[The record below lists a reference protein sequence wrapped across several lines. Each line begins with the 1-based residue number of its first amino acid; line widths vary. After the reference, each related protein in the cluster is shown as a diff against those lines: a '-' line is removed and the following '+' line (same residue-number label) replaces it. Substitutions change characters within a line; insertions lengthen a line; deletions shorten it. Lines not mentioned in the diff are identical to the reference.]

1 MNNFEKNFL
10 ELAQEQK
17 LIRIPGI
24 QRDYAEGRQNTRVCD
39 IRKTF
44 LNELLK
50 VVYGGAKLHLDF
62 VYGYTKEGAFEPL
75 DGQQRLTTLFL
86 LYWYFCPTDKLT
98 NLQNNNNYAIL
109 SYATRQSTIDFC
121 NELVQHSSSG
131 LLFLFNEYNN
141 GKSQKE
147 QITLSQHLQK
157 MGWFKWQWRY
167 DPSICSMLIVIEE
180 IANLIKDNNYPAPNA
195 QCYENLSNIS
205 FNLLPLDEFNMGDE
219 LYVKMNARGKQLSS
233 FDIMKS
239 VLEEEIQLQ
248 KLSGTE
254 VEKNWREAIDGDW
267 INYFWQKYCD
277 GKTAEEMQKIDYR
290 DVESQVE
297 MQLKRLIQRMICI
310 QFYNRENIDNAKWM
324 IGEQDNFDKVLTI
337 YCDLAWKYRVIDK
350 NEQFPE
356 KLDFNRLISDINILF
371 YSDKENQKN
380 RMHNVTEL
388 LDIEWLLNKNFL
400 DEYMKEPQRDLQV
413 AFYAM
418 VAFLRL
424 HSAKDINSDSILRQD
439 FNDWMRF
446 VRNVTLLRNTVQ
458 QIDKPERQKEAV
470 AALET
475 ILEEYKGSNSTMREV
490 LTDIKYVK
498 GLENAT
504 LDEEKIKFNLRKDKE
519 WKEAID
525 QLEYN
530 EYLWGQI
537 IAPLKWSMEN
547 NIPNLQKFKRYSEKL
562 QLLFPIKD
570 PRKFRAAL
578 LCITNYGTWKRSGN
592 DLFLCEDNYQRDRS
606 FKNFL
611 RNKESNY
618 GEVIKTLINIWNK
631 QFSSCATFEQF
642 FEALKARFF
651 SQIIQDWRRYIILA
665 PNILSFACNS
675 KLWFNEQTRHM
686 FLRQKQQSDTQRREI
701 FLAYLNDTI
710 KETINH
716 ILHDWYPEERNQN
729 SIEIPTYNVQITL
742 APNGL
747 YKYSDSN
754 TQEDILSSIAIIEK
768 LNALNILK

>member
-1 MNNFEKNFL
+1 MNSFEKSFL

-24 QRDYAEGRQNTRVCD
+24 QRDYAEGRQNTRVRE

-50 VVYGGAKLHLDF
+50 VVYGGTKLHLDF
-62 VYGYTKEGAFEPL
+62 VYGYTKDGAFEPL

-86 LYWYFCPTDKLT
+86 LYWYFCPIEKLT
-98 NLQNNNNYAIL
+98 NLQNNNKYAIL

-131 LLFLFNEYNN
+131 LLSLFNEYNN

-180 IANLIKDNNYPAPNA
+180 ITNLIKDNNYPDPNA
-195 QCYENLSNIS
+195 QYYENLSNIS
-205 FNLLPLDEFNMGDE
+205 FNLLHLDEFNMGDE
-219 LYVKMNARGKQLSS
+219 LYVKMNARGKQLTS

-239 VLEEEIQLQ
+239 VLEEEIQMQ
-248 KLSGTE
+248 QLSGSE
-254 VEKNWREAIDGDW
+254 VEKSWREAIDGDW
-267 INYFWQKYCD
+267 INYFWQKFCE
-277 GKTAEEMQKIDYR
+277 GKIDSDLQEVKYNV
-290 DVESQVE
+290 VETQVE
-297 MQLKRLIQRMICI
+297 MRLKRLIQRMICI
-310 QFYNRENIDNAKWM
+310 QLYNRKNIDYVKWM
-324 IGEQDNFDKVLTI
+324 IGDQEKFDSLLTI
-337 YCDLAWKYRVIDK
+337 YCDLAWKCRVIEK

-356 KLDFNRLISDINILF
+356 KLDFNCLIRDINILF
-371 YSDKENQKN
+371 YTDEEN
-380 RMHNVTEL
+380 RMHNATEL
-388 LDIEWLLNKNFL
+388 LHIEWLPNKRIW
-400 DEYMKEPQRDLQV
+400 DDYMENPQRDLQV

-424 HSAKDINSDSILRQD
+424 HSAKDINSDSSLRQD

-458 QIDKPERQKEAV
+458 QIGKPERQKEAID
-470 AALET
+470 ALET
-475 ILEEYKGSNSTMREV
+475 ILEKYKGRNFSMRKI
-490 LTDIKYVK
+490 LTDIEYVK

-504 LDEEKIKFNLRKDKE
+504 LDEEKIKFNLRNDEK
-519 WKEAID
+519 WSAAID
-525 QLEYN
+525 QLENN

-578 LCITNYGTWKRSGN
+578 LCITNYGTWKKSGN

-618 GEVIKTLINIWNK
+618 GEVIKTLIDIWNK

-665 PNILSFACNS
+665 PNILSFAWNS

-686 FLRQKQQSDTQRREI
+686 FLRQKQQSDTQHREI

-710 KETINH
+710 KEDIPH
-716 ILHDWYPEERNQN
+716 IMHDWYPIDGSQN

-742 APNGL
+742 AHNGL

-754 TQEDILSSIAIIEK
+754 KQEDVLSSSAIIEK
-768 LNALNILK
+768 LKALNILK